1 MEFSVEYSITKIF
14 DSYSPSEDSKNVR
27 ALDMALDATSSGS
40 PVHCSVPVTEPPQ
53 QGDWGG
59 IFALSAVC
67 NVSIISSSR

>member
-40 PVHCSVPVTEPPQ
+40 PVHCSVPVAEPPQ
-53 QGDWGG
+53 QGDWVTE
-59 IFALSAVC
+59 AAYLPCLLSVMSA
-67 NVSIISSSR
+67 